1 MKCGPSKEERYEKVK
16 AMSHEERLEYA
27 KKNQQAFYGMI
38 GAGVAMFGGITGGLW
53 GTIGGGAIG
62 AAFGV
67 SAGLI
72 FGSCGP
78 KRTAEE
84 TLEWDKELEGA
95 EDKNKGVEVVE
106 KAEEP

>member
-27 KKNQQAFYGMI
+27 KKNMQAYYGMLGGGI
-38 GAGVAMFGGITGGLW
+38 AMFGGMVGGLW

-62 AAFGV
+62 AAFGG

-78 KRTAEE
+78 KRTADE
-84 TLEWDKELEGA
+84 TLEWDKELEGG
-95 EDKNKGVEVVE
+95 EEKDKSTELVE